1 VKPDTRTVTQLFE
14 LAVRYVV
21 PLYQRPYVWKEED
34 QWEPLWGDVVTLL
47 EHQTNGD
54 GQHYSHFM
62 GAIVLDQITQAPGK
76 IPIYTV
82 IDGQQR
88 LTTLQIVLAA
98 ASNVAAE
105 FGADRDAEIIR
116 DLVRN
121 DSKRAVGEE
130 LFKIW
135 PTNANRVAFQAV
147 MAEGGPAEGHEDD
160 PTNRIDEAYLFFYA
174 QIKDWVLESDEASRV
189 DRLELLRI
197 TVCELLKVVSITL
210 EADDN
215 AQVIFETLN
224 ARGTPLLALDL
235 VKNAVFLEAD
245 RQGLETDSLYEEV
258 WKPEFDLAEKEE
270 YWRQE
275 RRQGRLY
282 RPAAELFLMHWLTM
296 KLRRLIPATEL
307 FSVFRDQVLSAVP
320 SPEISELIPEL
331 CRDARTMRSFDDLEP
346 GSVEATF
353 FDRLQILDITTVL
366 PLMLF
371 LFREP
376 AISPD
381 RRRRALQIVESWLVR
396 RMILGLSTKNYSQQV
411 PVMIGRVAEAAERA
425 DERILEEL
433 KTGVAKA
440 SVWPSDDEFR
450 SQLLTRGMYGYIGQ
464 ARLAMILSAVETSLY
479 TNKVEA
485 LQVPKGLSIEH
496 VLPQEWGE
504 HWSLPREL
512 TAEERLAAEER
523 RAARIHRLGNLT
535 ITTLPLN
542 SSMTN
547 AAWATKQTKLN
558 KGSKLLINQWL
569 IDEFPDRFDESSID
583 RRGEWLADRLI
594 SIWPGPEAWTS

>member
-1 VKPDTRTVTQLFE
+1 LKPDTRTVTQLFE

-21 PLYQRPYVWKEED
+21 PLYQRPYVWDEED
-34 QWEPLWGDVVTLL
+34 QWEPLWGDVVTLVD
-47 EHQTNGD
+47 HQLNGD

-62 GAIVLDQITQAPGK
+62 GAIVLDQVTQAPGK
-76 IPIYTV
+76 IPMYTV

-88 LTTLQIVLAA
+88 LTTMQILLAA
-98 ASNVAAE
+98 VANVAAA
-105 FGADRDAEIIR
+105 FGAQRDADIMK

-121 DSKRAVGEE
+121 DPKKATDTE
-130 LFKIW
+130 LFKVW
-135 PTNANRVAFQAV
+135 PTNANRDAFQAV
-147 MAEGGPAEGHEDD
+147 MSDGGPASDRPDD
-160 PTNRIDEAYLFFYA
+160 PTNRIDEAYTFFKERA
-174 QIKDWVLESDEASRV
+174 REWVFEQEPETRPE
-189 DRLELLRI
+189 RLEVLRV
-197 TVCELLKVVSITL
+197 TVCDLLKVVSITL

-235 VKNAVFLEAD
+235 VKNAVFLEAT
-245 RQGLETDSLYEEV
+245 RQGLDTDRLYDEV
-258 WKPEFDLAEKEE
+258 WKLEFDVSAMEA

-307 FSVFRDQVLSAVP
+307 FAVFRDHVLATKSLSSMAD
-320 SPEISELIPEL
+320 LIPEL

-353 FDRLQILDITTVL
+353 FDRLHTLDITTVL

-376 AISPD
+376 AISPA
-381 RRRRALQIVESWLVR
+381 RRRRALSMIESWLVR
-396 RMILGLSTKNYSQQV
+396 RMLMGLSTKNYSQQI
-411 PVMIGRVAEAAERA
+411 PVMISRIATEAERA
-425 DERILEEL
+425 DEIVLEEL
-433 KTGVAKA
+433 RTGIGKA
-440 SVWPSDDEFR
+440 SVWPTDDELR
-450 SQLLTRGMYGYIGQ
+450 TQLLTRTMYGYIGQ
-464 ARLAMILSAVETSLY
+464 ARLAMILSAVESSLY
-479 TNKVEA
+479 TSKVEA

-496 VLPQEWGE
+496 ILPQSWEE
-504 HWSLPREL
+504 HWPL
-512 TAEERLAAEER
+512 TSALSSDERLAAEES

-542 SSMTN
+542 SAMSN
-547 AAWATKQTKLN
+547 SAWKAKQGELN
-558 KGSKLLINQWL
+558 KGSKLLLNQQL
-569 IDEFPDRFDESSID
+569 VERYPDVFDEKAIDE
-583 RRGEWLADRLI
+583 RGEFLAERILL
-594 SIWPGPEAWTS
+594 IWPGPDSWS